1 MDEAAFLIRRFNGAG
16 AVREELEAVWEYW
29 KHTLGVVYIET
40 PEKSVDFLVNGWL
53 QYQVISCR
61 LRGRSGYYQSGGAF
75 GFRDQLQDCLSLVQ
89 TNPGM
94 VREQLLLTASRQY
107 IEGDVQHWWHPPY
120 GSGIRTLC
128 SDDFLWLPF
137 VTCLYTDETGDTG
150 VLDEKINYIE
160 GSSVKP
166 GEDSVERNDHERKER
181 RQKREATIRESEN
194 AEREKVQ
201 RRVNERRHKKG
212 RDQTPFE
219 IRTKKAKRE
228 ITESK
233 QGQRKSK
240 KAENEVET
248 A

>member
-1 MDEAAFLIRRFNGAG
+1 MIVVVGAAAGADAWGLGGASSVATCLCPSWIRRWSRRVGSSGTGREAETVRN
-16 AVREELEAVWEYW
+16 REENRVEIPVLS
-29 KHTLGVVYIET
+29 K
-40 PEKSVDFLVNGWL
+40 
-53 QYQVISCR
+53 
-61 LRGRSGYYQSGGAF
+61 
-75 GFRDQLQDCLSLVQ
+75 QLKWQQ
-89 TNPGM
+89 K
-94 VREQLLLTASRQY
+94 Q
-107 IEGDVQHWWHPPY
+107 
-120 GSGIRTLC
+120 
-128 SDDFLWLPF
+128 
-137 VTCLYTDETGDTG
+137 
-150 VLDEKINYIE
+150 
-160 GSSVKP
+160 
-166 GEDSVERNDHERKER
+166 VERNDHERKER